1 MPVEFVAFSKNSALV
16 DLLYKGTREKTLQNL
31 RLQLLYAQHGCCQGC
46 RSCVRIEVCKR
57 VCVCKCVCV
66 FKCASVCAYLSVQV
80 CVRSMAVAK
89 AAAPVCVFKCASV
102 CAFLSVYVCVRI

>member
-1 MPVEFVAFSKNSALV
+1 M
-16 DLLYKGTREKTLQNL
+16 
-31 RLQLLYAQHGCCQGC
+31 
-46 RSCVRIEVCKR
+46 
-57 VCVCKCVCV
+57 CV

-102 CAFLSVYVCVRI
+102 CAFLSVHVCVRI